1 MMLASQLFPEET
13 EARKIC
19 CIIQRERLDAAA
31 KAGCASPNRGAVV
44 GQKCEE

>member
-1 MMLASQLFPEET
+1 MMLAFQLFPEET
-13 EARKIC
+13 VARKTC

-31 KAGCASPNRGAVV
+31 KGRCASPNRGAVV